1 MAMVKS
7 ETSKIQDGWEI
18 NYLDDIKL
26 RVSDLEKHRCESKIA
41 DRVKNYQNTINF
53 TRVGITSYFL
63 SLVLYVTRN
72 SC

>member
-1 MAMVKS
+1 MAMVRS

-41 DRVKNYQNTINF
+41 DRVKKLPKYNK
-53 TRVGITSYFL
+53 
-63 SLVLYVTRN
+63 LYKGRN
-72 SC
+72 HILLPQPSAICDT